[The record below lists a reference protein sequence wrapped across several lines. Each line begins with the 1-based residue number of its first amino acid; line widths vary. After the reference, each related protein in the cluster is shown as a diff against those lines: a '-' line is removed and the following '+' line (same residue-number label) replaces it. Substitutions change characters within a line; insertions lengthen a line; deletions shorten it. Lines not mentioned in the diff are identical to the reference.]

1 MSDVPEPLV
10 PPSCDC
16 RDLDG
21 FMLNVERLM
30 ASELVALSTHE
41 VVAAALFLWCRAWKQ
56 IPAASLPDD
65 DKVLA
70 SFARLPLARFKKIK
84 AAVLRGFVKCT
95 DSRLY
100 HRVLAKEAIGAYQ
113 RKVDFQ
119 RKRAT
124 DSERLRRWRAKSETR
139 FNQRFETQ
147 NETHFVPEGQGQGQ
161 YKNPADAGLPK
172 EDLLPADDQCQF
184 PSPAIKQ
191 ESRKPELNGE
201 AKEKRDLYRRGEE
214 ILGSRSGSLVTK
226 LLQSQDGNVALARAV
241 IERASA
247 AHDPRSYIGKT
258 LKGDGNATR
267 SLRERGEAW

>member
-1 MSDVPEPLV
+1 LIYKIRAGVPQHRV
-10 PPSCDC
+10 H
-16 RDLDG
+16 G
-21 FMLNVERLM
+21 
-30 ASELVALSTHE
+30 
-41 VVAAALFLWCRAWKQ
+41 
-56 IPAASLPDD
+56 
-65 DKVLA
+65 
-70 SFARLPLARFKKIK
+70 
-84 AAVLRGFVKCT
+84 
-95 DSRLY
+95 RLY
-100 HRVLAKEAIGAYQ
+100 HRVLAKEAIGAYK

-161 YKNPADAGLPK
+161 GRYKNPADAGLPK

-184 PSPAIKQ
+184 PSPAIKLPSPAIKR

-214 ILGSRSGSLVTK
+214 ILGARSGPLVTK

-241 IERASA
+241 LERAST
-247 AHDPRSYIGKT
+247 AHDPGSYIGKT